1 MGVLPLQFQ
10 DGQSWQTLGLRGDE
24 QVTIRGLADG
34 LKPRENMTVEVTRA
48 DGTQTTFTVLCRID
62 TLDEIDY
69 YKNGGILHYV
79 LRNIAK
85 AA

>member
-1 MGVLPLQFQ
+1 METNF
-10 DGQSWQTLGLRGDE
+10 
-24 QVTIRGLADG
+24 
-34 LKPRENMTVEVTRA
+34 
-48 DGTQTTFTVLCRID
+48 RID
-62 TLDEIDY
+62 TLNEIDY

>member
-1 MGVLPLQFQ
+1 
-10 DGQSWQTLGLRGDE
+10 
-24 QVTIRGLADG
+24 
-34 LKPRENMTVEVTRA
+34 VTRA
-48 DGTQTTFTVLCRID
+48 DGTHMSFDVLCRID

>member
-1 MGVLPLQFQ
+1 V
-10 DGQSWQTLGLRGDE
+10 D
-24 QVTIRGLADG
+24 IA
-34 LKPRENMTVEVTRA
+34 RA
-48 DGTQTTFTVLCRID
+48 DGTKTSVEVLSRID

-69 YKNGGILHYV
+69 YKNGGILHFV